1 MSDNNNNTNSNN
13 NNNNN
18 RQQYPFYIH
27 DQYVK
32 DLSFENPNIL
42 LKYSDVKKQPEVSVN
57 VETHVAKVQED
68 TYETT
73 LKAVINSKIDD
84 KPMFVIDITYG
95 SLVTVDKQVQGDN
108 LETILLVHVPFL
120 MFPFLRYIISD
131 VTKNGGYPPLLIE
144 PIDFASLYLQKKQQQ
159 NNSNSQASNSNVP
172 NDSHK
177 TQSIN

>member
-1 MSDNNNNTNSNN
+1 MADNNKQSNN
-13 NNNNN
+13 QNQQQ
-18 RQQYPFYIH
+18 QQYPFYIH
-27 DQYVK
+27 DQYIK

-42 LKYSDVKKQPEVSVN
+42 LKYTDVKKQPEVSVN
-57 VETHVAKVQED
+57 VGTHVTKVQDD

-84 KPMFVIDITYG
+84 KQMFLVDITYCA
-95 SLVTVDKQVQGDN
+95 LVSVNKQVQGSD

-131 VTKNGGYPPLLIE
+131 VTRNGGYPPLLIE
-144 PIDFASLYLQKKQQQ
+144 PIDFASLYLNKKNGE
-159 NNSNSQASNSNVP
+159 NNNEKSAGADNTI
-172 NDSHK
+172 NDAQK

>member
-1 MSDNNNNTNSNN
+1 MADNNTNSSNN

-18 RQQYPFYIH
+18 KQKYPFYIH
-27 DQYVK
+27 DQYIK
-32 DLSFENPNIL
+32 DLSFENPNVL

-57 VETHVAKVQED
+57 VETHVANIQEN

-73 LKAVINSKIDD
+73 LKVVVNSKIDD
-84 KPMFVIDITYG
+84 KPMFVVDMTYG
-95 SLVTVDKQVQGDN
+95 ALVTVDKQVNGEN

-131 VTKNGGYPPLLIE
+131 VTRNGGYPPLLIE
-144 PIDFASLYLQKKQQQ
+144 PIDFASLYMQKKQQQ
-159 NNSNSQASNSNVP
+159 KNNNTQPSKTNVQN
-172 NDSHK
+172 NDQK